1 MQTGLTVAFDCPA
14 GWSTNSFGP
23 GEVEDTEA
31 VRLLPQGEMDA
42 CLVVGTVPLF
52 FTASAA
58 GTSGPAS
65 ASGAPTTASAPGI
78 STARPLQPELLIDE
92 MLAQQPQFR
101 VVRRSPPEQLQS
113 QSGRLHLTRVVGWH
127 GEPKI
132 ACGQLITVFTPSESS
147 SRAALATFI
156 WYTEKAGRRYAPQA
170 MALFRS
176 LRIVQ
181 SSSQSWPPA
190 DVLQAQP
197 AAAE

>member
-14 GWSTNSFGP
+14 GWSTTGS
-23 GEVEDTEA
+23 GEVEDAEA

-42 CLVVGTVPLF
+42 CLVVGTSPLF
-52 FTASAA
+52 
-58 GTSGPAS
+58 GSGGGS
-65 ASGAPTTASAPGI
+65 ASRG
-78 STARPLQPELLIDE
+78 LQPEALIDE

-101 VVRRSPPEQLQS
+101 VVRRSPPEALQS
-113 QSGRLHLTRVVGWH
+113 QTGRLHLTRVVGWH

-132 ACGQLITVFTPSESS
+132 ACGQLITVFTPSESPA
-147 SRAALATFI
+147 RAALATFI

-176 LRIVQ
+176 MRIVQ

-190 DVLQAQP
+190 DVLQAP
-197 AAAE
+197 ASTSAE